1 MRPPIKLT
9 PNEDPSKYAQE
20 GYCIF
25 RQQFTSKEME
35 LYHQTLDCMLDRL
48 RPGEKPQFMFEPH
61 VGSQHWRT
69 WLSLSRHPKI
79 LDAVESVLGSNLIL
93 ILSHFIIKG
102 NEDDMNIGWH
112 QDQRYWLHGVEG
124 DRLCTVWLA
133 FNETNRRNGC
143 MRILPRT
150 NQPKLLEV
158 NVKEDDGSTITTLEV
173 DVDNELADTA
183 VDIELHPGGFSLHDA
198 YVIHGS
204 DPNRSHDF
212 RKIYTMRYA
221 DANTTKFTPEKWPI
235 PFFLVRGEALTSN
248 FYIDLRPD
256 TDLPDDQPDCLLVQK
271 HRAGTH
277 GKIPVDY

>member
-1 MRPPIKLT
+1 VRPSTKLT
-9 PNEDPSKYAQE
+9 PNDNPSKYVQE

-25 RQQFTSKEME
+25 RQQFTNKEME
-35 LYHQTLDCMLDRL
+35 LYQQTLDNMLDCL

-69 WLSLSRHPKI
+69 WLSLARHPKI
-79 LDAVESVLGSNLIL
+79 LDAVESVLGSNLVL

-102 NEDDMNIGWH
+102 TEDSMHVGWH

-124 DRLCTVWLA
+124 DNLCTVWLA
-133 FNETNRRNGC
+133 FNETNRQNGC
-143 MRILPRT
+143 MRILPGT
-150 NQPKLLEV
+150 NQPKLLDV

-173 DVDNELADTA
+173 DVDKELADTA
-183 VDIELHPGGFSLHDA
+183 VDIELHPGEFSLHDA

-204 DPNRSHDF
+204 DSNRSQDF

-221 DANTTKFTPEKWPI
+221 DADTTRFTSEKWQI
-235 PFFLVRGEALTSN
+235 PFFLVRGEAMDTD
-248 FYIDLRPD
+248 FYIDLRPNK
-256 TDLPDDQPDCLLVQK
+256 DLPEDQPDCMLVQK
-271 HRAGTH
+271 LRAGTY